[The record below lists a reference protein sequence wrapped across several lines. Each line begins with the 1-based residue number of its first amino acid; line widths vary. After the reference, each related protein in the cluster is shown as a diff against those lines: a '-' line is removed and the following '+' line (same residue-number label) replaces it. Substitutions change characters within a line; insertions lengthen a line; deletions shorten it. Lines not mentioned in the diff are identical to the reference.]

1 MFKKWHELPMSIIQ
15 SLSLAGVQ
23 VVLSLGICHTSL
35 RHHWTAQDILWSQ
48 PCGHL
53 GVGQICAARSW
64 FSSTTH
70 WCISRLPEVLALVF
84 HDLGEYLLMFSRR
97 CFNFSCWWWWF
108 QCILSYLV
116 TNRMKNER
124 SMSPLNFLLVDHHLA
139 SPIDGLHATMVNH
152 QKWPR
157 QGNVKSLLESF
168 LTKRPIWNGC
178 FTHAGWV
185 LLRITVDW
193 GYNGGETNNTFNQP
207 GWQAISWGL
216 HHHV

>member
-97 CFNFSCWWWWF
+97 CFNFSCWWWW
-108 QCILSYLV
+108 QRWTTASAVMMMVMIMANHRHGETLQANNGPQVRHGYANRQTNMDIKQWQTQRYADYIILM
-116 TNRMKNER
+116 TIK
-124 SMSPLNFLLVDHHLA
+124 
-139 SPIDGLHATMVNH
+139 
-152 QKWPR
+152 
-157 QGNVKSLLESF
+157 
-168 LTKRPIWNGC
+168 
-178 FTHAGWV
+178 
-185 LLRITVDW
+185 LRICD
-193 GYNGGETNNTFNQP
+193 NS
-207 GWQAISWGL
+207 A
-216 HHHV
+216 